1 MFSLS
6 PSFTCN
12 LKKMELD
19 CNKKLVS
26 CLVISSS
33 FETRHFLLLYTKDCA
48 SPWNSV
54 LGIKWGNSRHFGTPL
69 RFSTKW
75 RLRNERR
82 NFVLMTCHYPDLG
95 SASDWSYRKGNL
107 FQPIRITTQ
116 IWVMTR
122 RQYGISRGH
131 QR

>member
-33 FETRHFLLLYTKDCA
+33 FETRHFLLLYTKDMCIA
-48 SPWNSV
+48 MK
-54 LGIKWGNSRHFGTPL
+54 LCL
-69 RFSTKW
+69 RDQMRKQQTFCDTTTF
-75 RLRNERR
+75 LHE
-82 NFVLMTCHYPDLG
+82 MTSQKRAQKFHTDDVSLPRSG
-95 SASDWSYRKGNL
+95 
-107 FQPIRITTQ
+107 
-116 IWVMTR
+116 
-122 RQYGISRGH
+122 
-131 QR
+131 